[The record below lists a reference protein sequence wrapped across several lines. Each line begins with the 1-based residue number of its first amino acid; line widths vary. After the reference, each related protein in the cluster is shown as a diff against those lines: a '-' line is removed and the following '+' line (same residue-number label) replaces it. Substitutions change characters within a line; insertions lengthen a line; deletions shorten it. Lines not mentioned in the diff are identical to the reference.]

1 MVSIS
6 FTQLR
11 QNAKT
16 YFDKV
21 EKGKTIRVIRHGKV
35 IAEITPPK
43 NKQSHFLKPIVPLVI
58 PGVSLSKTILKE
70 RKFSPLS

>member
-16 YFDKV
+16 YFDAV
-21 EKGKTIRVIRHGKV
+21 EKGKTIRVIRRGKV
-35 IAEITPPK
+35 IAEIVPPK
-43 NKQSHFLKPIVPLVI
+43 TKQPSSPKSIAPLII

-70 RKFSPLS
+70 RKSS

>member
-16 YFDKV
+16 YFDAV

-35 IAEITPPK
+35 IAEIVPPK
-43 NKQSHFLKPIVPLVI
+43 TKQSSSLKPIVPLII
-58 PGVSLSKTILKE
+58 PGVSLSNTILKE
-70 RKFSPLS
+70 RKFS